1 MRSSLF
7 NPSHNRHS
15 VRIACIGMALLA
27 PLVTSSVADAAPFT
41 AAAKTTANKTT
52 NPLPVMNVTD
62 VKTGKPFPLA
72 SALDGKKPLL
82 VWFWAPT

>member
-1 MRSSLF
+1 MRSS
-7 NPSHNRHS
+7 PYHRPHTRRM
-15 VRIACIGMALLA
+15 VRVACIGLALLA
-27 PLVTSSVADAAPFT
+27 PLLTSSVADAAST
-41 AAAKTTANKTT
+41 ATPAKASANKTA

-62 VKTGKPFPLA
+62 VKTGKPFALA